1 MNTLFRQFFVVLAVL
16 SSSASSV
23 LANEEPVLSRELAA
37 KLIAEANRVRP
48 TEVAIGPMHAV
59 ERKLDSTTVATG
71 GICVTFVAP
80 RIVEGGRRREVQVRT
95 FFHDVDW
102 GWYLY
107 AIEAMRGGEAI
118 DIVSE
123 TKGRFEVR

>member
-1 MNTLFRQFFVVLAVL
+1 MNALLRLFLVVSVVLI
-16 SSSASSV
+16 SSAVPV
-23 LANEEPVLSRELAA
+23 LADNGPTLSRELAA
-37 KLIAEANRVRP
+37 KLIAEANQIRAN
-48 TEVAIGPMHAV
+48 EVAIGPMHVV
-59 ERKLDSTTVATG
+59 ERKLDSSTVATG

-95 FFHDVDW
+95 FFHDVEW

-107 AIEAMRGGEAI
+107 AIETIRGGEAI
-118 DIVSE
+118 DVVSE

>member
-1 MNTLFRQFFVVLAVL
+1 MLFYAYFLLLISSAVPVLAD
-16 SSSASSV
+16 
-23 LANEEPVLSRELAA
+23 NGPTLSRELAA
-37 KLIAEANRVRP
+37 KLIAEANQIRAN
-48 TEVAIGPMHAV
+48 EVAIGPMHVV
-59 ERKLDSTTVATG
+59 ERKLDSSTVATG

-95 FFHDVDW
+95 FFHDVEW

-107 AIEAMRGGEAI
+107 AIETIRGGEAI
-118 DIVSE
+118 DVVSE

>member
-1 MNTLFRQFFVVLAVL
+1 MAPIF
-16 SSSASSV
+16 
-23 LANEEPVLSRELAA
+23 ANDGPILSRELAA
-37 KLIAEANRVRP
+37 KLIAEANQIRAN
-48 TEVAIGPMHAV
+48 EVAIGPMHVV

-107 AIEAMRGGEAI
+107 AIETIRGGEAI

-123 TKGRFEVR
+123 TKGRFEIR

>member
-1 MNTLFRQFFVVLAVL
+1 MSSLFAV
-16 SSSASSV
+16 
-23 LANEEPVLSRELAA
+23 EPPPLTRELAA
-37 KLIAEANRVRP
+37 KLIAEANQIRAN
-48 TEVAIGPMHAV
+48 EIAIGPMHQV
-59 ERKLDSTTVATG
+59 DRKLDTSTVARG

-107 AIEAMRGGEAI
+107 AIETIRGGEAI
-118 DIVSE
+118 DVVSE